1 MRRIKQAGPSVLTVA
16 LIAGVIGYIIGCT
29 REQHERDAQVRA
41 QDKKTTNDGS
51 QKADPAAGG
60 QPAAASKAPAEDAGA
75 VEQYSPVRARAR
87 DFYTPNSED
96 LGPDEM
102 RLIACGTGMPTAR
115 PKQAAS
121 CWLLELGNGDKFI
134 FDVGTGSNERISAFQ
149 IPYNYLDKVF
159 LSHLHTDHFGD
170 LDALFISGALAGRQK
185 PLRVWGPSGDT
196 PELGTKYALDHLL
209 KALTWDLAGRKGL
222 TDPRGY
228 HMDVTEFDYK
238 GMNKVVYEENGVT
251 IRSFP
256 AIHAIDG
263 SVSYSVAWN
272 GLKFV
277 FGGDT
282 YPNKWYAEYAKDSD
296 LAIHECFI
304 STPDMIEK
312 FRFTPQSALLVGTQI
327 HTAPEAFGKTMSLIK
342 PRMAVAY
349 HFFKDF
355 DTTASINDRVRTT
368 YDGPLSL
375 AEDYMVWNITKDEI
389 RVRMA
394 IVDEDVWPPPATEKP
409 QLPDPSNRVPYS
421 EQIAGGK
428 LNMKDVIQ
436 PIYDEV
442 NKKYGLNE
450 KQD

>member
-1 MRRIKQAGPSVLTVA
+1 MSLETRKQFGIWGILAIGF
-16 LIAGVIGYIIGCT
+16 VIGFAVASSAT
-29 REQHERDAQVRA
+29 KPE
-41 QDKKTTNDGS
+41 
-51 QKADPAAGG
+51 PAAL
-60 QPAAASKAPAEDAGA
+60 ASADGDAAPAPR
-75 VEQYSPVRARAR
+75 YSPVKACSR

-96 LGPDEM
+96 LGPNEM
-102 RLIACGTGMPTAR
+102 RLLACGTGMPTAR

-134 FDVGTGSNERISAFQ
+134 FDVGTGSAERSSAFQ
-149 IPYNYLDKVF
+149 IPYNYIDKVF

-170 LDALFISGALAGRQK
+170 LDALFVGGALAGRQK

-196 PELGTKYALDHLL
+196 PERGTKYALEHLE
-209 KALTWDLAGRKGL
+209 KALTWDLDGRKGL

-228 HMDVTEFDYK
+228 HFEVHEFDYR
-238 GMNKVVYEENGVT
+238 KVNQIVYQENGVT

-256 AIHAIDG
+256 AIHSLDG
-263 SVSYSVAWN
+263 PVSYSLEWN

-282 YPNKWYAEYAKDSD
+282 FPNKWFAEYAKDAD

-304 STPDMIEK
+304 AVPDMITK
-312 FRFTPQSALLVGTQI
+312 FKFTPQSALLVGTQI
-327 HTAPEAFGKTMSLIK
+327 HTSPEAFGSVMSMIK

-355 DTTASINDRVRTT
+355 DTTPEINRRIAET

-375 AEDYMVWNITKDEI
+375 AIDYMVWNITKDKI

-409 QLPDPSNRVPYS
+409 QLPDASLRIPYS
-421 EQIAGGK
+421 KQISDGK
-428 LNMKDVIQ
+428 LDMKSVIQ
-436 PIYDEV
+436 PTYDEI
-442 NKKYGLNE
+442 NKKYRLTE
-450 KQD
+450 EQD

>member
-1 MRRIKQAGPSVLTVA
+1 MSLETRKQLGIWGILAIGF
-16 LIAGVIGYIIGCT
+16 VIGFAVASGAT
-29 REQHERDAQVRA
+29 KPE
-41 QDKKTTNDGS
+41 
-51 QKADPAAGG
+51 PAAFASADG
-60 QPAAASKAPAEDAGA
+60 AADAAPR
-75 VEQYSPVRARAR
+75 YSPVKARSR

-96 LGPDEM
+96 LGPNEM
-102 RLIACGTGMPTAR
+102 RLLACGTGMPTAR

-134 FDVGTGSNERISAFQ
+134 FDVGTGSAERIAAFQ
-149 IPYNYLDKVF
+149 IPYNYIDKVF

-170 LDALFISGALAGRQK
+170 LDALFVGGTLAGRQK

-196 PELGTKYALDHLL
+196 PERGTKYALDHLE
-209 KALTWDLAGRKGL
+209 KALTWDLDGRKGL

-228 HMDVTEFDYK
+228 HFEVHEFDYRK
-238 GMNKVVYEENGVT
+238 INQIVYQENGVT

-256 AIHAIDG
+256 AIHSLDG
-263 SVSYSVAWN
+263 PVSYSLEWN

-282 YPNKWYAEYAKDSD
+282 FPNKWFAEYAKDAD

-304 STPDMIEK
+304 AVPDMITK
-312 FRFTPQSALLVGTQI
+312 FKFTPQSALLVGTQI
-327 HTAPEAFGKTMSLIK
+327 HTAPEAFGSMMSMIK

-349 HFFKDF
+349 HFFKDY
-355 DTTASINDRVRTT
+355 DTTPEVSRRIAKT

-375 AEDYMVWNITKDEI
+375 AIDYMVWNITKDKI

-394 IVDEDVWPPPATEKP
+394 NVDEDVWPPPATEKP
-409 QLPDPSNRVPYS
+409 QLPDASLRIPYS
-421 EQIAGGK
+421 KQISGGK
-428 LNMKDVIQ
+428 LDMKNVIQ
-436 PIYDEV
+436 PTYDEI
-442 NKKYGLNE
+442 NKKYRLKE

>member
-1 MRRIKQAGPSVLTVA
+1 MARIKRAYSPL
-16 LIAGVIGYIIGCT
+16 LIAALFAGVGGYILGCT
-29 REQHERDAQVRA
+29 PPKPEAQ
-41 QDKKTTNDGS
+41 S
-51 QKADPAAGG
+51 Q
-60 QPAAASKAPAEDAGA
+60 APAEQPDAAGDS
-75 VEQYSPVRARAR
+75 EQAAQPDQAGSDPGTASKYSPVKARAR
-87 DFYTPNSED
+87 DFYAPNTED

-134 FDVGTGSNERISAFQ
+134 FDVGTGSAERIAALQ

-170 LDALFISGALAGRQK
+170 LDALFVGGALAGRQK
-185 PLRVWGPSGDT
+185 PLRVWGPSGET
-196 PELGTKYALDHLL
+196 PERGTKYALDHLR
-209 KALTWDLAGRKGL
+209 KALTWDIDGRQGL

-228 HMDVTEFDYK
+228 HLDVTEFDYM
-238 GMNKVVYEENGVT
+238 GVNETVYQENGVT
-251 IRSFP
+251 IRTIP
-256 AIHAIDG
+256 AIHSLDG
-263 SVSYSVAWN
+263 PVSFIVEWN
-272 GLKFV
+272 GFKFV

-282 YPNKWYAEYAKDSD
+282 YPNKWYAKYAKGAD

-304 STPDMIEK
+304 AVPDMIDK
-312 FRFTPQSALLVGTQI
+312 FKFTPQSALAVGTQI
-327 HTAPEAFGKTMSLIK
+327 HTAPEAFGKVMSIIK

-355 DTTASINDRVRTT
+355 DTTAAISDRIRTT

-375 AEDYMVWNITKDEI
+375 SIDYMVWNITKDDI

-409 QLPDPSNRVPYS
+409 QLPDATTRIPYS
-421 EQIAGGK
+421 PEISGGR
-428 LNMKDVIQ
+428 LNMKKVLQ
-436 PIYDEV
+436 PTYDAI
-442 NKKYGLNE
+442 NKQYGLHE
-450 KQD
+450 KQE

>member
-1 MRRIKQAGPSVLTVA
+1 
-16 LIAGVIGYIIGCT
+16 
-29 REQHERDAQVRA
+29 
-41 QDKKTTNDGS
+41 
-51 QKADPAAGG
+51 
-60 QPAAASKAPAEDAGA
+60 
-75 VEQYSPVRARAR
+75 
-87 DFYTPNSED
+87 
-96 LGPDEM
+96 M

-134 FDVGTGSNERISAFQ
+134 FDIGTGSAERIAALQ

-170 LDALFISGALAGRQK
+170 LDALFVGGALAGRQK

-196 PELGTKYALDHLL
+196 PERGTKYALDHLR
-209 KALTWDLAGRKGL
+209 KALTWDLDGRKGI

-228 HMDVTEFDYK
+228 HFEVTEFDYM
-238 GMNKVVYEENGVT
+238 GVNEIVYQENGVT

-256 AIHAIDG
+256 AIHSLDG
-263 SVSYSVAWN
+263 PVSFTVEWN
-272 GLKFV
+272 GFKFV

-282 YPNKWYAEYAKDSD
+282 YPNKWYAKYAKGAD

-304 STPDMIEK
+304 AVPDMIEK
-312 FRFTPQSALLVGTQI
+312 FQFTPQSALAVGTQI
-327 HTAPEAFGKTMSLIK
+327 HTAPEAFGKVMSIIK

-355 DTTASINDRVRTT
+355 DTTAAISDRIRTT
-368 YDGPLSL
+368 YGGPLSL
-375 AEDYMVWNITKDEI
+375 SIDYMVWNITKDEI

-409 QLPDPSNRVPYS
+409 QLPDATQRIPYS
-421 EQIAGGK
+421 DVISNGK
-428 LNMKDVIQ
+428 LDVKKVIQ
-436 PIYDEV
+436 PTYDQI
-442 NKKYGLNE
+442 NKQYGLHE

>member
-1 MRRIKQAGPSVLTVA
+1 MNPMTRIKRTRPAALLVAILAIVSPHILGCAPVEREPAAQAPA
-16 LIAGVIGYIIGCT
+16 
-29 REQHERDAQVRA
+29 EPEAQ
-41 QDKKTTNDGS
+41 Q
-51 QKADPAAGG
+51 ADPASEAAEAAG
-60 QPAAASKAPAEDAGA
+60 K
-75 VEQYSPVRARAR
+75 YSPVKARAR
-87 DFYTPNSED
+87 DFYAPNSED

-134 FDVGTGSNERISAFQ
+134 FDIGTGSAERIAALQ

-170 LDALFISGALAGRQK
+170 LDALYVGGALAGRQRH
-185 PLRVWGPSGDT
+185 LRVWGPSGAT
-196 PELGTKYALDHLL
+196 PERGTKYALEHLQ
-209 KALTWDLAGRKGL
+209 KALTWDLDGRKGL

-228 HMDVTEFDYK
+228 NMDVTEFDYM
-238 GMNKVVYEENGVT
+238 GMNEIIYQENGVT

-256 AIHAIDG
+256 AIHALDG
-263 SVSYSVAWN
+263 PVSFVVEWN
-272 GLKFV
+272 GFKFV

-282 YPNKWYAEYAKDSD
+282 YPNKWYAKYAKGAD

-304 STPDMIEK
+304 AVPDMIDK
-312 FRFTPQSALLVGTQI
+312 FKFTPQGALSVGTQI
-327 HTAPEAFGKTMSLIK
+327 HTAPEAFGKVMSIIK

-355 DTTASINDRVRTT
+355 DTTAAISDRIRST

-375 AEDYMVWNITKDEI
+375 SIDYMVWNITKDDI

-394 IVDEDVWPPPATEKP
+394 IVDEDVWPPPATDKP
-409 QLPDPSNRVPYS
+409 QLPDPSTRIPYS
-421 EQIAGGK
+421 DEIAGGR
-428 LNMKDVIQ
+428 LNMKKVLQ
-436 PIYDEV
+436 PTYDEI
-442 NKKYGLNE
+442 NKQYGIHE
-450 KQD
+450 KQE

>member
-1 MRRIKQAGPSVLTVA
+1 MFAIAAALSGYLLGCTPVEREPAPQTPAEPEAAQEQTATSNPVGEQAENAPGDAEAAGP
-16 LIAGVIGYIIGCT
+16 
-29 REQHERDAQVRA
+29 
-41 QDKKTTNDGS
+41 
-51 QKADPAAGG
+51 
-60 QPAAASKAPAEDAGA
+60 
-75 VEQYSPVRARAR
+75 YSPVKARAR
-87 DFYTPNSED
+87 DFYAPNTED

-134 FDVGTGSNERISAFQ
+134 FDIGTGSAERIAALQ

-170 LDALFISGALAGRQK
+170 LDALFVGGALAGRQK
-185 PLRVWGPSGDT
+185 PLRVWGPSAET
-196 PELGTKYALDHLL
+196 PERGTKYALDHLR
-209 KALTWDLAGRKGL
+209 KALTWDLDGRQGL

-228 HMDVTEFDYK
+228 HLDVTEFDYM
-238 GMNKVVYEENGVT
+238 GMNAVIYQENGVT

-256 AIHAIDG
+256 AIHSLDG
-263 SVSYSVAWN
+263 PVSFVVEWN
-272 GLKFV
+272 GFKFV

-282 YPNKWYAEYAKDSD
+282 YPNKWYAKYAKGAD

-304 STPDMIEK
+304 AVPDMIEK
-312 FRFTPQSALLVGTQI
+312 FKFTPQSALAVGTQI
-327 HTAPEAFGKTMSLIK
+327 HTAPEAFGKVMSIIK

-355 DTTASINDRVRTT
+355 DTTASINDRIRST

-375 AEDYMVWNITKDEI
+375 SIDYMVWNITKDEI

-409 QLPDPSNRVPYS
+409 QAPDATKRIPYS
-421 EQIAGGK
+421 PEISGGK
-428 LNMKDVIQ
+428 LDMKKVLK
-436 PIYDEV
+436 PVYDEI
-442 NKKYGLNE
+442 NKQYGTHE
-450 KQD
+450 KQE

>member
-1 MRRIKQAGPSVLTVA
+1 MTRIKQAGLPVLVVA
-16 LIAGVIGYIIGCT
+16 VIAGLIGYIIGCT
-29 REQHERDAQVRA
+29 REQRDRDAQASA
-41 QDKKTTNDGS
+41 QETKIANEDDRKESSQTDQDGG
-51 QKADPAAGG
+51 AAT
-60 QPAAASKAPAEDAGA
+60 K
-75 VEQYSPVRARAR
+75 YSPVKARAR
-87 DFYTPNSED
+87 DFYAPNSED

-102 RLIACGTGMPTAR
+102 RLVACGTGMPTAR

-134 FDVGTGSNERISAFQ
+134 FDVGTGSNERIAATQ

-170 LDALFISGALAGRQK
+170 LDALFVSGALAGRQK

-196 PELGTKYALDHLL
+196 PERGTKYALDHLV
-209 KALTWDLAGRKGL
+209 KMLTWDLDGRKGI

-228 HMDVTEFDYK
+228 HMEVTEFDYK
-238 GMNKVVYEENGVT
+238 GMNQIVYQENGVT
-251 IRSFP
+251 IRSWP
-256 AIHAIDG
+256 AIHALDG
-263 SVSYSVAWN
+263 PVSFSVEWN

-282 YPNKWYAEYAKDSD
+282 YPNKWYDEYAKDAD

-304 STPDMIEK
+304 TVPDMIKK
-312 FRFTPQSALLVGTQI
+312 FKFTPQGALAVGTQI
-327 HTAPEAFGKTMSLIK
+327 HTAPEAFGKVMSRIK

-349 HFFKDF
+349 HFFNDF
-355 DTTASINDRVRTT
+355 DTSTSIYERIRTT

-375 AEDYMVWNITKDEI
+375 SVDYMVWNITKDDI
-389 RVRMA
+389 RVRMMK
-394 IVDEDVWPPPATEKP
+394 VDEDVWPPPATEKP
-409 QLPDPSNRVPYS
+409 QVPDPSIRIPYS
-421 EQIAGGK
+421 KEIAGGK
-428 LNMKDVIQ
+428 LDVKEVIQ

-442 NKKYGLNE
+442 NKEYGLNE